1 MNTKGKQQTPPY
13 ADFGRRIKKLRQ
25 LAGLSRADFAKECG
39 VATSS
44 MQNYENGLR
53 MPQADVLQAM
63 AVVLRMTMDSLM
75 DPEEIEADRL
85 EAEGCEIVGEALS
98 RRQKARLSR
107 NMRETRDILYAG
119 GLSPVDT
126 QAYVLSMQRMLL
138 DVMEHT
144 SQKYSSESQFTQE
157 RKQRFDDS
165 RRKLDSLWDSIDDND
180 AGDQE

>member
-1 MNTKGKQQTPPY
+1 MKAKGKEITPPY
-13 ADFGRRIKKLRQ
+13 ADFGRRLTKLRKQ
-25 LAGLSRADFAKECG
+25 AGLSRADFAKECG
-39 VATSS
+39 VAVSS

-53 MPQADVLQAM
+53 LPQADVLQAM
-63 AVVLRMTMDSLM
+63 AVVLRMSMDSLM
-75 DPEEIEADRL
+75 DPDEIEADRL
-85 EAEGCEIVGEALS
+85 EAEGFEIVGEALS

-107 NMRETRDILYAG
+107 NMRETKDILYAG

-165 RRKLDSLWDSIDDND
+165 RRKLDSLWDSTADHNT
-180 AGDQE
+180 GNHE